1 MITININDILNVLK
15 GGEKVRIDTKKYNL
29 LLANRSM
36 SVKEL
41 ASLSRVNEVTLCRI
55 KNGTQV
61 ARPQTL
67 GKIAKALN
75 CKVEDFIED

>member
-1 MITININDILNVLK
+1 MI
-15 GGEKVRIDTKKYNL
+15 IDTKKYNL
-29 LLANRSM
+29 LLANNSM

-41 ASLSRVNEVTLCRI
+41 SELSGVAEVTLCRI
-55 KNGTQV
+55 RSGVQV

-75 CKVEDFIED
+75 CKVEDFIND